1 MSKIEDKYAIVIDA
15 MNKEELLNV
24 LVDED
29 STEVDMEKAEKI
41 LIKYY
46 NFKKDTILKIKENR
60 Y

>member
-29 STEVDMEKAEKI
+29 STEVDMEKAEKY

-46 NFKKDTILKIKENR
+46 NYKKDDILKIKENR